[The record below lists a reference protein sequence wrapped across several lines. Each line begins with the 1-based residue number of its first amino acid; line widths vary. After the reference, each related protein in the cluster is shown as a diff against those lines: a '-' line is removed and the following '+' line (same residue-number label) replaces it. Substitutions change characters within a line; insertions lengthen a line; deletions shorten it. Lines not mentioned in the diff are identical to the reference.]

1 MINQKLKI
9 VLIEDDLTLGNSI
22 LEVLILSN
30 FEVNWLKN
38 GAEALQ
44 YLQDNIPDVIISD
57 LMMPIM
63 GGEELFL
70 KIKKEK
76 FFKAVPFIVITA
88 NVNDDIKFKQLENG
102 VNDFIMKP
110 FKVKE
115 LVFKIK
121 NIIELKKNIE
131 KKYAP
136 DPFSKVTI
144 KLSEKDFL
152 TSLNEI
158 LIRNL
163 KDKIDINELS
173 GQLFISKSTLDKK
186 IRKLTNKN
194 ISQYIR
200 EFKLEYAVT
209 LIHLGEKNIQYL
221 VDETGFGSFSYFSTS
236 FKSYLK
242 VTPSQYT
249 KLIENKKKYFCDNV
263 L

>member
-9 VLIEDDLTLGNSI
+9 VLIEDDLTLGSSI

-136 DPFSKVTI
+136 NPFSKVTI

-249 KLIENKKKYFCDNV
+249 KSIENKKKYFCDNV